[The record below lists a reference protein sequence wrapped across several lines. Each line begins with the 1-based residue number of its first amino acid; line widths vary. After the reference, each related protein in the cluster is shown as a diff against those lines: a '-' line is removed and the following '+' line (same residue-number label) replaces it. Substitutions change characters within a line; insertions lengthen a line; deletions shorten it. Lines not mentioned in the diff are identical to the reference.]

1 MEFEIIYNSNK
12 QEKLF
17 GRYITNN
24 HIKPLLDDLNAD
36 SNLKTSGFSVNNNS
50 IYSYEIGS
58 GTIKILIWS
67 QMHGNEGTTT
77 KAVMDFLKFLNSDS
91 VLTKQCLQTFSLIII
106 PILNPD
112 GAIAY
117 TRENANNIDLNR
129 DFVNRSQPETNCLLD
144 VYNKFKPD
152 FCFNMHDQRT
162 IFGIKSALKPATVSF
177 LAPSLNENRNFNDN
191 RTKAAKLIAAMNN
204 DLQKFIPNQV
214 GRFDDGFN
222 INCAGDYFQSQGI
235 ATILFEAGH
244 FQNDYNREQ
253 TRKYIFYALLSAMNS
268 LQNDSF
274 KNYDIDEYLNIPQ
287 NFNGFF
293 DIIYKNVKTLD
304 NNEEKII
311 NFAIQYSEV
320 LTDNT
325 IEFVAKIVKI
335 DDLENSEAHL
345 IIDAQGKLFS
355 NKSNK
360 FPMINDLANFKLN
373 NIDIINGKMVI
384 I

>member
-1 MEFEIIYNSNK
+1 
-12 QEKLF
+12 
-17 GRYITNN
+17 
-24 HIKPLLDDLNAD
+24 
-36 SNLKTSGFSVNNNS
+36 
-50 IYSYEIGS
+50 
-58 GTIKILIWS
+58 
-67 QMHGNEGTTT
+67 
-77 KAVMDFLKFLNSDS
+77 
-91 VLTKQCLQTFSLIII
+91 
-106 PILNPD
+106 
-112 GAIAY
+112 
-117 TRENANNIDLNR
+117 
-129 DFVNRSQPETNCLLD
+129 
-144 VYNKFKPD
+144 
-152 FCFNMHDQRT
+152 MHDQRT

-191 RTKAAKLIAAMNN
+191 RTKAALLIAAMNK

-235 ATILFEAGH
+235 PTILFEAGH

-274 KNYDIDEYLNIPQ
+274 KNQDIDEYLNIPQ

-293 DIIYKNVKTLD
+293 DIICKNVKTVD

>member
-1 MEFEIIYNSNK
+1 
-12 QEKLF
+12 
-17 GRYITNN
+17 
-24 HIKPLLDDLNAD
+24 
-36 SNLKTSGFSVNNNS
+36 
-50 IYSYEIGS
+50 
-58 GTIKILIWS
+58 
-67 QMHGNEGTTT
+67 MHGNESTTT

-91 VLTKQCLQTFSLIII
+91 VLTKQCLQTFSFTII

-112 GAIAY
+112 GAITY

-129 DFVNRSQPETNCLLD
+129 DFVNLSQPETNCLLD

-152 FCFNMHDQRT
+152 YCFNMHDQRT

-177 LAPSLNENRNFNDN
+177 LAPSYNENRDFNET
-191 RTKAAKLIAAMNN
+191 RTKAAQLIAAMNK

-235 ATILFEAGH
+235 PTILFEAGH
-244 FQNDYNREQ
+244 FQNDYNREE
-253 TRKYIFYALLSAMNS
+253 TRKFIFYALLSAMS
-268 LQNDSF
+268 FLQNNSF
-274 KNYDIDEYLNIPQ
+274 KNQDIDEYLNIPQ

-293 DIIYKNVKTLD
+293 DIICKNVKTVD

-320 LTDNT
+320 LTDNN

-335 DDLENSEAHL
+335 DDLEDSESHVT
-345 IIDAQGKLFS
+345 IDAQGKLFTNNS
-355 NKSNK
+355 NN
-360 FPMINDLANFKLN
+360 FPMINDFANFKLN
-373 NIDIINGKMVI
+373 NIEIINGKMMKI
-384 I
+384 

>member
-91 VLTKQCLQTFSLIII
+91 VLTKQCLQTFSFTII

-129 DFVNRSQPETNCLLD
+129 DFVNLSQPETNCLLD

-152 FCFNMHDQRT
+152 YCFNMHDQRT

-191 RTKAAKLIAAMNN
+191 RTKAAQLIAAVNN

>member
-12 QEKLF
+12 QGKLF

-24 HIKPLLDDLNAD
+24 HIKRLLDDLNTA

-67 QMHGNEGTTT
+67 QMHGNESTTT
-77 KAVMDFLKFLNSDS
+77 KAIMDFLKFLNSDS
-91 VLTKQCLQTFSLIII
+91 VLANKYLQTFSFRII

-112 GAIAY
+112 GAAVY

-129 DFVNRSQPETNCLLD
+129 DFVSRSQPETNCLLD

-152 FCFNMHDQRT
+152 YCFNMHDQRT

-191 RTKAAKLIAAMNN
+191 RTKAALLIAAMNK

-235 ATILFEAGH
+235 PTILFEAGH
-244 FQNDYNREQ
+244 FQNDYNREE
-253 TRKYIFYALLSAMNS
+253 TRKFIFYALLSAMNF

-274 KNYDIDEYLNIPQ
+274 KNKDIDEYLNIPQ
-287 NFNGFF
+287 NFNVFF
-293 DIIYKNVKTLD
+293 DIIYKNVKTVD

-320 LTDNT
+320 LANNT

-335 DDLENSEAHL
+335 DSLDNSESHL
-345 IIDAQGKLFS
+345 TIDAQSKLFTNNS
-355 NKSNK
+355 NN

-373 NIDIINGKMVI
+373 NIDIINGKMMKI
-384 I
+384 